1 MTKFLRRP
9 SKTTEA
15 AKNLTEAQAEVLADQ
30 LTAVLKDTVL
40 SCDEQASKIAKIE
53 ARILEQGSER

>member
-15 AKNLTEAQAEVLADQ
+15 AKNLTEAQAEALADQ
-30 LTAVLKDTVL
+30 LTAALKDTVL
-40 SCDEQASKIAKIE
+40 SRDEQAALIAKVE
-53 ARILEQGSER
+53 ALILEQGGNG